1 MGRAQDGGT
10 SLSCGWWCMW
20 VRPKDASAFNVQYHE
35 QIIIIIILG
44 DIVLELI
51 EEGEER
57 GDGGGERDE
66 EGGEARIQRV
76 EADANFVTLR

>member
-1 MGRAQDGGT
+1 M
-10 SLSCGWWCMW
+10 
-20 VRPKDASAFNVQYHE
+20 
-35 QIIIIIILG
+35 
-44 DIVLELI
+44 LELI
-51 EEGEER
+51 EEGEEG